1 MKILFF
7 GKKHDAPCESA
18 LKLCQSLFDTEFYLG
33 LRGIKFPED
42 LGYSDYD
49 YVISYLSPWIIPA
62 HILNTAKTAAIN
74 FHPAPP
80 EYPGIGCINFALYN
94 EAKEYGV
101 TCHHMAPQVDTG
113 GIIAVKRFTVYP
125 NDTVETLL
133 NRSYDYQLALFYD
146 IIASIYH
153 GQPLP
158 VSPETWTKK
167 PTTRKELDQLATI
180 TPDLSEEE
188 IAKRIRATSFQNW
201 KPCIEVNGHK
211 FELIK

>member
-7 GKKHDAPCESA
+7 GKKNDAHCASA
-18 LKLCQSLFDTEFYLG
+18 LNLCKSLFNTEECLG
-33 LRGIKFPED
+33 LRGMLFPED
-42 LGYSDYD
+42 LGHCEFDYI
-49 YVISYLSPWIIPA
+49 ISYLSPWIIPEY
-62 HILNTAKTAAIN
+62 ILSTAKTAAIN

-94 EAKEYGV
+94 DTKEYGV

-113 GIIAVKRFTVYP
+113 GIIAVKRFAVYS

-133 NRSYDYQLALFYD
+133 NRSYDYQLVLFYD
-146 IIASIYH
+146 IIARLYH

-158 VSPETWTKK
+158 ISPETWVKK
-167 PTTRKELDQLATI
+167 PTTRKELDKLATI